1 MKKNKNKV
9 VLALAISL
17 LIASCTSNV
26 TSGSNSTSNSISNGS
41 TSGNNQNSSSITP
54 STKINKELIAK
65 KEANAKA
72 YKTKLQA
79 VDKSISDTIN
89 AQAKAMGYDMVLT
102 KGVVLYGGDDIT
114 EAVSKVVK

>member
-65 KEANAKA
+65 KLNSIVEANSFTLETEILEDAIK
-72 YKTKLQA
+72 KTDVYNEKYVHLE
-79 VDKSISDTIN
+79 
-89 AQAKAMGYDMVLT
+89 T
-102 KGVVLYGGDDIT
+102 KGNI
-114 EAVSKVVK
+114 